1 MDGPQRVLYEINMG
15 GTAIGTDLNA

>member
-15 GTAIGTDLNA
+15 GTAIGTSLYA